1 MSGHQQRELESKRS
15 WARKVDAEERDNKER
30 GPPSAKDT
38 YIDEYVVRGIERSD
52 PSYRRFPK
60 LLDSDPELSRIVV
73 KHRFGGTGDGASVK
87 ITAAL
92 VRQVREARARS
103 GCDAFEREEE
113 IWDARNW
120 MAFDKNDGLALDEYI
135 GAVVGTQFARMIVI
149 SQVGGKVIGRTLDD
163 ACLNLRMTTIKRW
176 PRIRPHWRRFQRRL
190 CHNCPAC
197 AHLGEPRYMVCS
209 GCGMARYCSEKCQ
222 REHWPWHQE
231 VCLAIQ
237 AERRKKEEFERQIRE
252 AVERQADAPL

>member
-1 MSGHQQRELESKRS
+1 MGKKSRRRDK
-15 WARKVDAEERDNKER
+15 RDNKER
-30 GPPSAKDT
+30 GPPSAAEDHS
-38 YIDEYVVRGIERSD
+38 DEYVVREIERSD
-52 PSYRRFPK
+52 PSYRLFPK
-60 LLDSDPELSRIVV
+60 LLEVDPELSRIVV

-120 MAFDKNDGLALDEYI
+120 MAFDKTDGLALDEYI
-135 GAVVGTQFARMIVI
+135 GAVVGTQFFQMFVI
-149 SQVGGKVIGRTLDD
+149 SQVGDKKFIGRTLDD
-163 ACLNLRMTTIKRW
+163 ACLRLTLTTVKRW

-209 GCGMARYCSEKCQ
+209 GCGIARYCSEKCQ
-222 REHWPWHQE
+222 REHWPLHQE
-231 VCLAIQ
+231 ECLAVQ
-237 AERRKKEEFERQIRE
+237 EQLKRKSKLQRMI
-252 AVERQADAPL
+252 DAAIAA